1 MPTDPAVCRWC
12 HRHLSTFADGE
23 TYCDGGC
30 ASNDNP
36 LYVAD
41 CAECGREFAT
51 GQRLQPFCWPC
62 LERQK
67 KRETAEVGGVK
78 STGYMADMTRKHVGR
93 RATEADR
100 EPPDPDGEIYRG
112 SEAAAAQQD
121 AQAEAW
127 KLK

>member
-1 MPTDPAVCRWC
+1 
-12 HRHLSTFADGE
+12 
-23 TYCDGGC
+23 
-30 ASNDNP
+30 
-36 LYVAD
+36 
-41 CAECGREFAT
+41 
-51 GQRLQPFCWPC
+51 
-62 LERQK
+62 
-67 KRETAEVGGVK
+67 
-78 STGYMADMTRKHVGR
+78 MADMTRKHVGR